1 MERSIAIN
9 VTDVK
14 VTSLGHAGMLIE
26 TEDAT
31 IVCDPWFYPAFHAS
45 WCVFP
50 RNDQLSNEVLA
61 KIETTQFLYISHLHS
76 DHFDE
81 KWLSEHI
88 DRSATVLLPDF
99 PTGEMEKRLRHLG
112 FTNFVATKNGAEIA
126 LTPATSIAIHCETA
140 IADGPGGDSA
150 LVVSDS
156 TARIVNQNDCR
167 TSDLHALGSHGPIDL
182 HWLQYSGAIW
192 YPMVYD
198 EDRATMRKLV
208 DDKVASQFS
217 RALRYVEALN
227 ARAIVP
233 SAGPPAFLD
242 PSLFRFNVVK
252 GDELSI
258 FPDQRSFLS
267 LLDQQDFDGIL
278 AIPGTE
284 IVVDQQS
291 INVHHP
297 LTQTEVDE
305 IFSMKADYLQRYQ
318 DDWLPYIEAEKESW
332 AEPTSDLIERLADW
346 WEPLLRTA
354 PTLCSLVNDVVLV
367 DLGDECIA
375 IDFRTATVSRAD
387 RQSEHGF
394 RFTIDRRLVETVAAQ
409 KAVDWSDSLFLSCR
423 FSAWRRGPYNEYVY
437 NFFKSLSEERMARA
451 EQEAR
456 RRIQSTD
463 SVDEIRIGN
472 WIVEAKCPH
481 RGADLSVFG
490 HLEGDVLVCQ
500 LHGWKFDCQTGKCL
514 TAEEKRLK
522 IRPAD

>member
-1 MERSIAIN
+1 
-9 VTDVK
+9 
-14 VTSLGHAGMLIE
+14 
-26 TEDAT
+26 
-31 IVCDPWFYPAFHAS
+31 
-45 WCVFP
+45 
-50 RNDQLSNEVLA
+50 
-61 KIETTQFLYISHLHS
+61 
-76 DHFDE
+76 
-81 KWLSEHI
+81 
-88 DRSATVLLPDF
+88 
-99 PTGEMEKRLRHLG
+99 
-112 FTNFVATKNGAEIA
+112 
-126 LTPATSIAIHCETA
+126 
-140 IADGPGGDSA
+140 
-150 LVVSDS
+150 
-156 TARIVNQNDCR
+156 
-167 TSDLHALGSHGPIDL
+167 
-182 HWLQYSGAIW
+182 
-192 YPMVYD
+192 
-198 EDRATMRKLV
+198 MRQLV

-217 RALRYVEALN
+217 RALRYVEALK

-242 PSLFRFNVVK
+242 PSLFRFNVIT

-267 LLDQQDFDGIL
+267 LLTENGFDGIL

-284 IVVDQQS
+284 IEVDQQS
-291 INVHHP
+291 INVRHP
-297 LTQTEVDE
+297 LPQSAVDE
-305 IFSMKADYLQRYQ
+305 IFSSKADYLQRYQ
-318 DDWLPYIEAEKESW
+318 SDWLPYIEAEKESW
-332 AEPTSDLIERLADW
+332 DQPTADLLERLAEW
-346 WEPLLRTA
+346 WEPLLRSA
-354 PTLCSLVNDVVLV
+354 PTLCSLVNDVVLM
-367 DLGDECIA
+367 DLGGECVA